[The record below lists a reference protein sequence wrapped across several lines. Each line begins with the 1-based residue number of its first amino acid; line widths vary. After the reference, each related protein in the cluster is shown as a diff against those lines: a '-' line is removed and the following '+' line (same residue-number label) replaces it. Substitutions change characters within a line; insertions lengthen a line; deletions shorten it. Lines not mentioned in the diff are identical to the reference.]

1 LVEQRT
7 PSEYQI
13 TFKITEGNLVRISKI
28 SFEGVTAFSP
38 RKLRG
43 VMETKEKW
51 FMSWLTGAG
60 TYKEEVLKNDV
71 LLLTDYYLN
80 NGYINVK
87 IGEPAVTLSE
97 DSESL
102 LVTISVTEGDQYR
115 IGRIEFK
122 GDLLYPESE
131 FRQKLLSEPG
141 AIYSRGKLRADIGTL
156 TDMTADK
163 GYAFN
168 NVNPLI
174 NPDPDKK
181 TVDLVLRSRRGGWF
195 TSSGSI

>member
-115 IGRIEFK
+115 IGRIRVQ
-122 GDLLYPESE
+122 G
-131 FRQKLLSEPG
+131 
-141 AIYSRGKLRADIGTL
+141 
-156 TDMTADK
+156 
-163 GYAFN
+163 
-168 NVNPLI
+168 
-174 NPDPDKK
+174 
-181 TVDLVLRSRRGGWF
+181 
-195 TSSGSI
+195 